1 MSPSRPGRYAL
12 ILAAAAS
19 AAMAAGAAAAA
30 DAPFHDLR
38 GQAPIHGDAAA
49 GASKASVC
57 TACHGSDGMAAV
69 PAFPNLAGQS
79 ATYLYVQLHGFKSGA
94 RSNAVMAPLAGSL
107 SDRDMRDLA
116 AHYAALPDSRPA
128 SDAARVPA
136 RGYTLFHDG
145 DPALG
150 VPPCQGCHGRAG
162 RGPQPDP
169 ASTAPQ
175 PPRASFPAL
184 AGQNSQYLLEQL
196 KAFRDGTRAG
206 TSNARIMQGVTRN
219 LGVADMQAVA
229 DYVSTLQPRG
239 EPSGH

>member
-1 MSPSRPGRYAL
+1 VSPSRPGHRAL
-12 ILAAAAS
+12 ILAVAAS
-19 AAMAAGAAAAA
+19 AAMAVGAAPAA

-38 GQAPIHGDAAA
+38 SQAPIHGDAAA
-49 GASKASVC
+49 GASKAPVC
-57 TACHGSDGMAAV
+57 AACHGSDGMATV

-94 RSNAVMAPLAGSL
+94 RSNAVMAPLVGSL
-107 SDRDMRDLA
+107 SDQDMRDLA
-116 AHYAALPDSRPA
+116 THYAALPHRPA
-128 SDAARVPA
+128 SGKARAPA
-136 RGYTLFHDG
+136 RGYALFHDG

-150 VPPCQGCHGRAG
+150 VPPCQGCHGREG

-175 PPRASFPAL
+175 PPWASFPAL

-196 KAFRDGTRAG
+196 KAFRSGTRAG